1 MHIKHGTFWRKHL
14 TMKLVMVN
22 GLVIAVVIWLAGV
35 SVKDFACM
43 VVAQYELVGEE
54 KSRFF
59 NETMEF
65 YLWRASVLAILVA
78 AVIHYV
84 FIRKILSPLKRLT
97 KSTRLMIEGHYPEP
111 IEPSSHDEIG
121 QLTRHFNELAK
132 TLKRT
137 EENRKRLLSNIS
149 HELRTPLSN
158 LNGYLEALSSG
169 VMEGNRELYQSL
181 LEESQYLTR
190 LVEQLHHLTVWEARR
205 NISLDQTEIKIH
217 ELLQQTIQAFQLESD
232 KAGVSLDVS
241 IQEGVVL
248 GEEDGIKQVMNNLL
262 KNAFMYNTGNEIKI
276 TGKREQKQ
284 YRITVSNMGES
295 IPGEA
300 RDLVFERFYRV
311 DPSRHREKDRNG
323 TGLGLAIVKE
333 IVERFGGQV
342 GLHSDGNLHNFWVTL
357 PLEIK
362 TVKVVKNHD
371 GAPV

>member
-1 MHIKHGTFWRKHL
+1 MHIKHWMFWRKRL
-14 TMKLVMVN
+14 TMKLIMVN

-43 VVAQYELVGEE
+43 VVGQYELVGEE

-65 YLWRASVLAILVA
+65 YLWRASFLAILVA
-78 AVIHYV
+78 AIIHYV
-84 FIRKILSPLKRLT
+84 FIKKILSPLKRLA
-97 KSTRLMIEGHYPEP
+97 KSTQLMIEGHYPEP
-111 IEPSSHDEIG
+111 IEPKSHDEIG
-121 QLTRHFNELAK
+121 QLTKHFNELAK

-158 LNGYLEALSSG
+158 LNGYLEALSNG
-169 VMEGNRELYQSL
+169 VIEGNRELYQSL
-181 LEESQYLTR
+181 LEESQHLTR
-190 LVEQLHHLTVWEARR
+190 LVEQLHHLTVWEARG
-205 NISLDQTEIKIH
+205 NNSLYQTEIKIH

>member
-1 MHIKHGTFWRKHL
+1 M
-14 TMKLVMVN
+14 
-22 GLVIAVVIWLAGV
+22 
-35 SVKDFACM
+35 
-43 VVAQYELVGEE
+43 
-54 KSRFF
+54 
-59 NETMEF
+59 
-65 YLWRASVLAILVA
+65 
-78 AVIHYV
+78 
-84 FIRKILSPLKRLT
+84 
-97 KSTRLMIEGHYPEP
+97 
-111 IEPSSHDEIG
+111 
-121 QLTRHFNELAK
+121 
-132 TLKRT
+132 
-137 EENRKRLLSNIS
+137 
-149 HELRTPLSN
+149 
-158 LNGYLEALSSG
+158 
-169 VMEGNRELYQSL
+169 YQSL
-181 LEESQYLTR
+181 LEESQHLTR
-190 LVEQLHHLTVWEARR
+190 LVEQLHHLTVWEARG
-205 NISLDQTEIKIH
+205 NNSLYQTEIKIH